1 MKRIK
6 QKLMNETKYRQLFR
20 ENDYKK
26 KNSDNNPIV
35 TDANFYKTLSDKF
48 RKTVTNFN
56 NNSNFRSRYFPNSLL
71 NFESSRT
78 VDSNKLKKN
87 LNYMKKNKSNSY
99 NKRDLLPFL
108 QAGSFNI
115 LKRNNL
121 IINKKLSIN
130 KINTINNYTNL
141 TSLNN
146 SKKKYKNDIFKK
158 KEIKIEED
166 ENENEEESDQ
176 KNNYIDNFYNKKKMK
191 SKDELINKYKYSMIL
206 KNLDNWD
213 KDHCEDDLKKS
224 SINLFNYLNDY
235 YEQKNLKEDQNNLI
249 TVSNM
254 LNTRRN
260 YNKFLEE
267 GKQKDKIFLDLMKR
281 KQREAGSIL
290 KNNLYKTQL
299 KFSQLFDKK
308 YSKQFNDN
316 FDIDSDTLNILIKDE
331 VKDVYYNKLI
341 NQKIKYENQLH
352 NDLLK
357 INKFIFEKKNLKEQK
372 TERLKNLY
380 NEINK
385 LKKDYNEKYNENRK
399 VYWNKYDSYEH
410 HFKKIISNKNVEIYM
425 KLNED
430 NNDNNENN
438 ENIQSKIYSKSPSPR
453 KKSRR
458 KKSLIVKKAIEHIKE
473 IEAVKNFQILNMN
486 NQMNYELRQI
496 HTKFQKKVDEINK
509 EKKTLESEIKIIKY
523 ELEYYKKVNDELL
536 SEHRQYYME
545 KLKKG
550 FDCRK
555 DGLSW
560 IVANLLE
567 LQVALEYHHFPK
579 FLTHEQ
585 IDYIIKIASLE
596 LKQREIK
603 IIINVLKKKQ
613 STQKM
618 NDVLKCMDVIDN
630 IIYSENN
637 NNGDEGQLKNLL
649 NKNNNYFLIS
659 KNEVDKKFMKVYKD
673 NINIMQNYFK
683 KNLENYEFYNVI
695 KEIKKDLYHG
705 SNSAIQ
711 KSKKDILN
719 VFIGDQSN
727 KSFFQFLLDIKSNY
741 SQIDEEK
748 EQLFQKEKENYLKVV
763 ESIRSHKASI
773 NTVIKYEM
781 IKKCLFGT
789 RLDK

>member
-6 QKLMNETKYRQLFR
+6 QKLMNEAKYRQLFR
-20 ENDYKK
+20 GNDYKI
-26 KNSDNNPIV
+26 KNSDINPIA
-35 TDANFYKTLSDKF
+35 TDSNFYKTLSDKF
-48 RKTVTNFN
+48 GRTTTNFN
-56 NNSNFRSRYFPNSLL
+56 NKSNYRSRYFPNSLL
-71 NFESSRT
+71 NFDSSKT

-87 LNYMKKNKSNSY
+87 SNYMKKNKSNSY
-99 NKRDLLPFL
+99 NNRDLLPFL
-108 QAGSFNI
+108 KSGSFNI
-115 LKRNNL
+115 HKPNNF
-121 IINKKLSIN
+121 IINNKLSIN
-130 KINTINNYTNL
+130 NINTINNYTNL

-146 SKKKYKNDIFKK
+146 TKKKYKNNFFKK
-158 KEIKIEED
+158 KESKIEED
-166 ENENEEESDQ
+166 EDESEEESNQ
-176 KNNYIDNFYNKKKMK
+176 KNNYIDNFYIKKKEK
-191 SKDELINKYKYSMIL
+191 KNDEFNNKYKYSMIL

-213 KDHCEDDLKKS
+213 KDHCDEDLKKS
-224 SINLFNYLNDY
+224 GMNLFNYLNEY
-235 YEQKNLKEDQNNLI
+235 YENKNLKEDQNNLI
-249 TVSNM
+249 AVSNM
-254 LNTRRN
+254 LKTRRN
-260 YNKFLEE
+260 YNNFLEE
-267 GKQKDKIFLDLMKR
+267 GKQKDKIFLDLIKR
-281 KQREAGSIL
+281 KQEETGSIL

-331 VKDVYYNKLI
+331 TKDVYYNKLI
-341 NQKIKYENQLH
+341 HQKIKYENQLH
-352 NDLLK
+352 NELIK
-357 INKFIFEKKNLKEQK
+357 INKFIFVKKDLKEQK
-372 TERLKNLY
+372 TERLKHLY
-380 NEINK
+380 NEINI

-399 VYWNKYDSYEH
+399 VYWHKYDSYEH
-410 HFKKIISNKNVEIYM
+410 HFKKIISNKNVEAYM

-430 NNDNNENN
+430 GNDDENN
-438 ENIQSKIYSKSPSPR
+438 ENIKSKKYSRSPSPR
-453 KKSRR
+453 KKTR
-458 KKSLIVKKAIEHIKE
+458 KRNTLIAKKAIEHIKE

-486 NQMNYELRQI
+486 NQMNNELRQI
-496 HTKFQKKVDEINK
+496 HTKFQNKVDEINK
-509 EKKTLESEIKIIKY
+509 EKTTLESEIKIIKY
-523 ELEYYKKVNDELL
+523 ELEYYKQVNDELI
-536 SEHRQYYME
+536 SEHRQYFME

-555 DGLSW
+555 EGLSW

-567 LQVALEYHHFPK
+567 LQVTLEYHHFPK

-585 IDYIIKIASLE
+585 IDYIKKIASLE

-603 IIINVLKKKQ
+603 IIINVLKKKR

-637 NNGDEGQLKNLL
+637 NNGDDGELNNLL
-649 NKNNNYFLIS
+649 NDNKKYFLIS
-659 KNEVDKKFMKVYKD
+659 KNEIDKKFMKVYKD
-673 NINIMQNYFK
+673 NINIMKNYFK

-705 SNSAIQ
+705 SNSAIK
-711 KSKKDILN
+711 KSKKDVLN
-719 VFIGDQSN
+719 VFMGDQNN

-748 EQLFQKEKENYLKVV
+748 EQLFQKEKENFLKVV
-763 ESIRSHKASI
+763 ESIKSHKASI
-773 NTVIKYEM
+773 NTVIKYEL

>member
-6 QKLMNETKYRQLFR
+6 QKLINETKYRQLFR
-20 ENDYKK
+20 GNDYYLKS
-26 KNSDNNPIV
+26 SDNKPIA
-35 TDANFYKTLSDKF
+35 TDSNFYKTLSDKF
-48 RKTVTNFN
+48 GKTATNFN

-71 NFESSRT
+71 NMDSSKT
-78 VDSNKLKKN
+78 LDSNKFKN
-87 LNYMKKNKSNSY
+87 NFIYMKKNKSNSY
-99 NKRDLLPFL
+99 NNKDLLPFL
-108 QAGSFNI
+108 NSGS
-115 LKRNNL
+115 LYDYKKNNF
-121 IINKKLSIN
+121 IINNKLSLN
-130 KINTINNYTNL
+130 NINTINNYTNL
-141 TSLNN
+141 TSLNS
-146 SKKKYKNDIFKK
+146 SKKKYKNNIFKK
-158 KEIKIEED
+158 KELKIEED
-166 ENENEEESDQ
+166 DDEDESNE
-176 KNNYIDNFYNKKKMK
+176 KNNYIDNYYNKKEKK
-191 SKDELINKYKYSMIL
+191 NDEFNDKYKYSMIL
-206 KNLDNWD
+206 KSLDNWD
-213 KDHCEDDLKKS
+213 KDHCDDDLKKS
-224 SINLFNYLNDY
+224 GMNLFNYLNDY

-249 TVSNM
+249 AVSNM

-260 YNKFLEE
+260 YNNFLEE
-267 GKQKDKIFLDLMKR
+267 GKQKDKIFLDLLKR
-281 KQREAGSIL
+281 KQRETGSIL
-290 KNNLYKTQL
+290 KNTLYKTQL

-308 YSKQFNDN
+308 YYKQFNDN

-341 NQKIKYENQLH
+341 HQKIKYENQLH
-352 NDLLK
+352 NELLK
-357 INKFIFEKKNLKEQK
+357 INKFIFEKKSLKKQK
-372 TERLKNLY
+372 TERLKKLY
-380 NEINK
+380 NEINV

-399 VYWNKYDSYEH
+399 EYWHKYDSYEH
-410 HFKKIISNKNVEIYM
+410 HYKRIISNKNVENYM
-425 KLNED
+425 KLYEDGNED
-430 NNDNNENN
+430 EAESKENRK
-438 ENIQSKIYSKSPSPR
+438 SRIYSKSPSPR
-453 KKSRR
+453 KKTR
-458 KKSLIVKKAIEHIKE
+458 KKKSQITKKAIEHIKE

-486 NQMNYELRQI
+486 NQMNYELRKI
-496 HTKFQKKVDEINK
+496 HTNFQRKVDEINK
-509 EKKTLESEIKIIKY
+509 EKKTLENEIKIIKY
-523 ELEYYKKVNDELL
+523 ELEYYKQVNDELI

-555 DGLSW
+555 DGLTW

-567 LQVALEYHHFPK
+567 LQVNLEYHHFPK

-585 IDYIIKIASLE
+585 IDYIKKVASLE

-630 IIYSENN
+630 IIYSDKNN
-637 NNGDEGQLKNLL
+637 NSGEGELKNLL
-649 NKNNNYFLIS
+649 NKNNKYFLIS

-673 NINIMQNYFK
+673 NIDIMQNYFK

-705 SNSAIQ
+705 SNSAVQ
-711 KSKKDILN
+711 KSKKDVLN
-719 VFIGDQSN
+719 VFMGDQNN

-741 SQIDEEK
+741 SQLDEEK
-748 EQLFQKEKENYLKVV
+748 ERLFQKEKENYLKVI
-763 ESIRSHKASI
+763 ESIKSHKASI

>member
-6 QKLMNETKYRQLFR
+6 QKLINETKYRQLFR
-20 ENDYKK
+20 GNDYYLKS
-26 KNSDNNPIV
+26 SDNKPIA
-35 TDANFYKTLSDKF
+35 TDSNFYKTLSDKF
-48 RKTVTNFN
+48 GKTATNFN

-71 NFESSRT
+71 NMDSSKT
-78 VDSNKLKKN
+78 LDSNKFKN
-87 LNYMKKNKSNSY
+87 NFTYIKKNKSNSY
-99 NKRDLLPFL
+99 NNKDLLPFL
-108 QAGSFNI
+108 NSGS
-115 LKRNNL
+115 LYDYKKNNF
-121 IINKKLSIN
+121 IINNKLSLN
-130 KINTINNYTNL
+130 NINTINNYTNL
-141 TSLNN
+141 TSLNS
-146 SKKKYKNDIFKK
+146 SKKKYKNNIFKK
-158 KEIKIEED
+158 KELKIEED
-166 ENENEEESDQ
+166 DDEDESNE
-176 KNNYIDNFYNKKKMK
+176 KNNYIDNYYNKKEKK
-191 SKDELINKYKYSMIL
+191 NDEFNDKYKYSMIL
-206 KNLDNWD
+206 KSLDNWD
-213 KDHCEDDLKKS
+213 KDHCDDDLKKS
-224 SINLFNYLNDY
+224 GMNLFNYLNDY

-249 TVSNM
+249 AVSNM

-260 YNKFLEE
+260 YNNFLEE
-267 GKQKDKIFLDLMKR
+267 GKQKDKIFLDLLKR
-281 KQREAGSIL
+281 KQRETGSIL
-290 KNNLYKTQL
+290 KNTLYKTQL

-308 YSKQFNDN
+308 YYKQFNDN

-341 NQKIKYENQLH
+341 HQKIKYENQLH
-352 NDLLK
+352 NELLK
-357 INKFIFEKKNLKEQK
+357 INKFIFEKKSLKKQK
-372 TERLKNLY
+372 TERLKKLY
-380 NEINK
+380 NEINV

-399 VYWNKYDSYEH
+399 EYWHKYDSYEH
-410 HFKKIISNKNVEIYM
+410 HYKRIISNKNVENYM
-425 KLNED
+425 KLYEDGNED
-430 NNDNNENN
+430 EAESKENRK
-438 ENIQSKIYSKSPSPR
+438 SRIYSKSPSPR
-453 KKSRR
+453 KKTR
-458 KKSLIVKKAIEHIKE
+458 KKKSQITKKAIEHIKE

-486 NQMNYELRQI
+486 NQMNYELRKI
-496 HTKFQKKVDEINK
+496 HTNFQRKVDEINK
-509 EKKTLESEIKIIKY
+509 EKKTLENEIKIIKY
-523 ELEYYKKVNDELL
+523 ELEYYKQVNDELI

-555 DGLSW
+555 DGLTW

-567 LQVALEYHHFPK
+567 LQVNLEYHHFPK

-585 IDYIIKIASLE
+585 IDYIKKVASLE

-630 IIYSENN
+630 IIYSDKNN
-637 NNGDEGQLKNLL
+637 NSGEGELKNLL
-649 NKNNNYFLIS
+649 NKNNKYFLIS

-673 NINIMQNYFK
+673 NIDIMQNYFK

-705 SNSAIQ
+705 SNSAVQ
-711 KSKKDILN
+711 KSKKDVLN
-719 VFIGDQSN
+719 VFMGDQNN

-741 SQIDEEK
+741 SQLDEEK
-748 EQLFQKEKENYLKVV
+748 ERLFQKEKENYLKVI
-763 ESIRSHKASI
+763 ESIKSHKASI

>member
-6 QKLMNETKYRQLFR
+6 QRLMNETKYRQLFR
-20 ENDYKK
+20 GNDYKI
-26 KNSDNNPIV
+26 KNTDNNPIA
-35 TDANFYKTLSDKF
+35 TDSNFYKTLSDKF
-48 RKTVTNFN
+48 GKTATNFN
-56 NNSNFRSRYFPNSLL
+56 NNSNFRSRYFPNSLQNL
-71 NFESSRT
+71 DSSKT

-99 NKRDLLPFL
+99 NNKELLPFL
-108 QAGSFNI
+108 NSGTLNFA
-115 LKRNNL
+115 KRNNL
-121 IINKKLSIN
+121 IMNNKLTIN

-141 TSLNN
+141 TSLN
-146 SKKKYKNDIFKK
+146 SFKKKYKNNIFRK
-158 KEIKIEED
+158 KELKLKED
-166 ENENEEESDQ
+166 DDDDSNQ
-176 KNNYIDNFYNKKKMK
+176 KNNYIDNYYNKKEKK
-191 SKDELINKYKYSMIL
+191 NDEFNNKYKYSMIL

-213 KDHCEDDLKKS
+213 KDHCDEDLKKS
-224 SINLFNYLNDY
+224 GMKLFNYLNDY

-249 TVSNM
+249 AISNM

-260 YNKFLEE
+260 YNNFLEE
-267 GKQKDKIFLDLMKR
+267 GKQKDKIFLDLMKT
-281 KQREAGSIL
+281 KQRETGSIL

-316 FDIDSDTLNILIKDE
+316 FDIDSDTLNILIEDE
-331 VKDVYYNKLI
+331 AKDVYYNKLI
-341 NQKIKYENQLH
+341 HQRIKYENQLH
-352 NDLLK
+352 NELLK

-372 TERLKNLY
+372 TERLKNLF
-380 NEINK
+380 NEINE

-399 VYWNKYDSYEH
+399 VYWHKYDSYEH
-410 HFKKIISNKNVEIYM
+410 HYKRLISNKNVETYI
-425 KLNED
+425 KLNEEG
-430 NNDNNENN
+430 NEVENN
-438 ENIQSKIYSKSPSPR
+438 ENIKNKMYSKSPSPR

-458 KKSLIVKKAIEHIKE
+458 RMSQITKKAIEHIKE

-486 NQMNYELRQI
+486 NQMNYELRKI
-496 HTKFQKKVDEINK
+496 HTNFQKKVEEINK
-509 EKKTLESEIKIIKY
+509 EMKTLENEIKIIKY
-523 ELEYYKKVNDELL
+523 ELEYYKQVNDELI

-555 DGLSW
+555 DGLTW

-567 LQVALEYHHFPK
+567 LQVTLEYHHFPK

-585 IDYIIKIASLE
+585 IDYIKKVASLE

-630 IIYSENN
+630 IIYSDNN
-637 NNGDEGQLKNLL
+637 NNSGEGEIKNLL
-649 NKNNNYFLIS
+649 NTSNKYFLIS

-695 KEIKKDLYHG
+695 KEIKRDLYHG

-711 KSKKDILN
+711 KSKKDVLN
-719 VFIGDQSN
+719 VFMGDQSN

-741 SQIDEEK
+741 SQLDEEK

-773 NTVIKYEM
+773 NSVIKYEM